1 MSAWYEIIVKG
12 PEDALRGFVAGYE
25 AAQKKREGAV
35 FGHDLDLEPNRF
47 SQRLLELFA
56 RGSYHLVFAGLRLKE
71 ALVAGLRSLGPE
83 AGLHLEGVHEV
94 VGARLRFSAEA
105 FSQEVASAIKQ
116 KLLIGLPPGVEGEG
130 IQEHEQIDQTA
141 RGTELYTPEH
151 AYTYTV
157 KGAFS
162 GPLPGVIE
170 MQRRAR
176 NLPFV
181 RVRPLEL
188 EIRAIEEPEH
198 TQE

>member
-1 MSAWYEIIVKG
+1 MSAWYEIIVRG

-25 AAQKKREGAV
+25 AAQKKKEGAV
-35 FGHDLDLEPNRF
+35 FGHDLDLEPSRF
-47 SQRLLELFA
+47 SQHLQELFA
-56 RGSYHLVFAGLRLKE
+56 AGSHHLVFAGLRLKD
-71 ALVAGLRSLGPE
+71 ALVAGLRDWGPN
-83 AGLHLEGVHEV
+83 AGLRLEGVHEV
-94 VGARLRFSAEA
+94 LGARLRFSGEA

-130 IQEHEQIDQTA
+130 IEEHEEIDQAA
-141 RGTELYTPEH
+141 RGPKLYAPEH

-157 KGAFS
+157 KGAFT

-181 RVRPLEL
+181 RVGPLEL
-188 EIRAIEEPEH
+188 ETRAVEEPEH
-198 TQE
+198 TRE